1 MLLLDNFE
9 HLLGAAPQIAALLAA
24 ISTLKILVTSRE
36 RLRLRGEQET
46 VVQPL
51 ALPNTAA
58 LPAID
63 QLAQYAAIALFLQ
76 CTRSSRPDFA
86 LTDTNA
92 PAIAALCRHLD
103 GLPLAIE
110 LAAAWVKVLAPATLL
125 MRLSSRLGLLTN
137 EPRDLPA
144 RQQAM
149 RQTIAWSERL
159 LSDDERALFRQLAV
173 FVGGCTLE
181 AAEAVCSSRVER
193 A

>member
-1 MLLLDNFE
+1 E
-9 HLLGAAPQIAALLAA
+9 HE
-24 ISTLKILVTSRE
+24 V
-36 RLRLRGEQET
+36 

-51 ALPNTAA
+51 ALPNTAV

-76 CTRSSRPDFA
+76 CARASRPDFA
-86 LTDTNA
+86 LTDANA
-92 PAIAALCRHLD
+92 SVVAALCRHLD

-125 MRLSSRLGLLTN
+125 MRVSSRLGLLTN
-137 EPRDLPA
+137 GPHDLPA

-159 LSDDERALFRQLAV
+159 LADDERAMFRQLAI

-181 AAEAVCSSRVER
+181 AVEAIAIPAQRASAERSSLELL
-193 A
+193 